1 MGENSQSIEIPPKK
15 QGNGHRR
22 IRRNWICVIGLLFIV
37 LVGFRLFL
45 PYMVKRYVNKT
56 LSQIQG
62 YSGHVDDVRIHLW
75 RGAYSVKN
83 LTLMK
88 TDGLVP
94 VPFFA
99 SPYIDFSVEW
109 MALFEGALV
118 AKINCEHPVMNFVAG
133 PTSETTQVGV
143 DKPWFYV
150 IKELFPLD
158 INRFEIVSGSI
169 HYRDF
174 YSTPRVDLKID
185 QIHLLGYNLTNSKR
199 YAKTLVAKVDFDGR
213 AFESNHLWI
222 RTQLDPSTA
231 RATFNLSAKLDPVP
245 LEKFN
250 DFSEAYGKFHFQ
262 KGTLLLVCELAA
274 KDGQVEGYIKPLLDN
289 IAIIDTRDLKNPL
302 KFTWESMVAGAA
314 RLLRNQPNNRFAT
327 KIPISGSLKDPQ
339 ASILV
344 ILGNILKNAF
354 IHVFNG
360 NFDNS
365 GAVKEIKKENNGV
378 KP

>member
-1 MGENSQSIEIPPKK
+1 
-15 QGNGHRR
+15 
-22 IRRNWICVIGLLFIV
+22 
-37 LVGFRLFL
+37 
-45 PYMVKRYVNKT
+45 MVKRYVNKT
-56 LSQIQG
+56 LSQIKG
-62 YSGHVDDVRIHLW
+62 YRGHVDDVHMHLW

-99 SPYIDFSVEW
+99 SPHIDFSVEW
-109 MALFEGALV
+109 MALFDGALV
-118 AKINCEHPVMNFVAG
+118 AKIKCENPVMNFVAG

-143 DKPWFYV
+143 DKPWLYV

-174 YSTPRVDLKID
+174 YSTPKVDLKID
-185 QIHLLGYNLTNSKR
+185 RIHILGYNLTNTKR
-199 YAKTLVAKVDFDGR
+199 YAKTLVAKIDFDGR
-213 AFESNHLWI
+213 AFESSRLWI
-222 RTQLDPSTA
+222 STQLDPSTA
-231 RATFNLSAKLDPVP
+231 KATFNLSAKLDPVP

-274 KDGQVEGYIKPLLDN
+274 KDGQLEGYIKPLLDN
-289 IAIIDTRDLKNPL
+289 IAIIDIRDVQNPL
-302 KFTWESMVAGAA
+302 KFTWESVVAGVT

-327 KIPISGSLKDPQ
+327 KIPISGSLKEPH
-339 ASILV
+339 ANILV
-344 ILGNILKNAF
+344 ALGNIFKNEF
-354 IHVFNG
+354 IRVFNG
-360 NFDNS
+360 NFDES
-365 GAVKEIKKENNGV
+365 GTVKEIEKENN
-378 KP
+378 KLKH